1 MLELDTSLTGTLAGF
16 AGLLLPPPAGGTG
29 LKVALGFRGDGSAE
43 LWPLCTSPWA
53 VRTVRGVRGVVVVVD
68 CLGVVVCEGE
78 VVVILT
84 GT

>member
-16 AGLLLPPPAGGTG
+16 AGLLLLPPAGGTG

-53 VRTVRGVRGVVVVVD
+53 VGTVRVVVVVVD